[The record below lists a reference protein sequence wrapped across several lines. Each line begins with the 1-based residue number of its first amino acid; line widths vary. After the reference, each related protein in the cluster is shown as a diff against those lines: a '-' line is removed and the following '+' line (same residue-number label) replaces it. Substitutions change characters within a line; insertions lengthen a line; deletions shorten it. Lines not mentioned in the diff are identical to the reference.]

1 MSLERRWIPALTGT
15 THLVPMSENGA
26 QATPCSVT
34 LAPMVLDTDA
44 CYRAVRARD
53 ARFDGRFFTAV
64 RTTRIYCRPVCT
76 APLPRRENV
85 RFFGSAA
92 AAEGAGFR
100 PCLRCRPELAPG
112 SASVD
117 ASARIARAAASRI
130 DDGALAERS
139 LESIAHELGVTDR
152 HLRRVFEAEFGV
164 TPVAYA
170 QTARLLLAKRLLT
183 DSGMPVIDVAMAAG
197 FGSVRR
203 MNTLFA
209 QRYRMSPTA
218 LRRSRA
224 APRALDHHR
233 FRLQTRQPFDF
244 DALIAFLAARAID
257 GVESVEGR
265 IYRRSMRV
273 ALADGRV
280 VTGWIEIRRVP
291 VRIPTQAG
299 IEARIDARLAPAIAR
314 VLAACKHAF
323 DLDCRP
329 DEVASVLGA
338 IAQPCPGLR
347 LPGAFDGFEL
357 GVRAILGQ
365 QVTVK
370 AARTLAQRFVAQFG
384 TAIDTPFASVTRLFP
399 PAAAVAA
406 LAPSD
411 IARLGIVSRRAR
423 AIVALAQA
431 VERGLRLAPG
441 ADIELTLTAL
451 RTLAGIGEWT
461 AHYIAMRALHWP
473 DAFPP
478 GDVAVLRAMGETRAA
493 KASQRAHAWRPWR
506 SYAVM
511 HLWKS
516 LEKPQ

>member
-1 MSLERRWIPALTGT
+1 
-15 THLVPMSENGA
+15 
-26 QATPCSVT
+26 
-34 LAPMVLDTDA
+34 MVFDTDA
-44 CYRAVRARD
+44 CYRAIRARD

-64 RTTRIYCRPVCT
+64 RTTRIYCRPVCP
-76 APLPRRENV
+76 APLPKRENV

-117 ASARIARAAASRI
+117 ASARLARAAASQI
-130 DDGALAERS
+130 DDGALAEKS
-139 LESIAHELGVTDR
+139 LASIARALGVTDR

-164 TPVAYA
+164 TPVEYA

-183 DSGMPVIDVAMAAG
+183 DSAMSVIDVAMAAG

-209 QRYRMSPTA
+209 QRYRFSPSE
-218 LRRSRA
+218 LRKKAPAHRS
-224 APRALDHHR
+224 LDHHT

-244 DALIAFLAARAID
+244 DALLGFFAARAID
-257 GVESVEGR
+257 GVESIEGR
-265 IYRRSMRV
+265 IYRRSLRV
-273 ALADGRV
+273 AMPDGRV
-280 VTGWIEIRRVP
+280 VAGWFEIRRAP
-291 VRIPTQAG
+291 VRMRTQAG

-329 DEVASVLGA
+329 DEVAAVLGE
-338 IAQPCPGLR
+338 IAQPHPGLR

-357 GVRAILGQ
+357 SVRAILGQ

-370 AARTLAQRFVAQFG
+370 AARTLAQRFVARFG
-384 TAIDTPFASVTRLFP
+384 DVIETPFATVTRLFP
-399 PAAAVAA
+399 SAAAIAA
-406 LAPSD
+406 LAPAA
-411 IARLGIVSRRAR
+411 IAELGIVSQRAR
-423 AIVALAQA
+423 AIVALAQT

-441 ADIELTLTAL
+441 ADIEQTLHSL
-451 RTLAGIGEWT
+451 RAIAGIGDWT
-461 AHYIAMRALHWP
+461 AQYITMRALHWP

-478 GDVAVLRAMGETRAA
+478 GDVAILKAMRES
-493 KASQRAHAWRPWR
+493 KAVKALQRAQAWRPWR

-516 LEKPQ
+516 LEKPL